1 MAAKLAPPRR
11 QPVRCRRRCWSTGE
25 GVDRTVEAVAGFE
38 LEPLRSSVTP
48 GPHVEDSF
56 EDVETLVA
64 AVGFDVASVAG
75 QQAQRADREM
85 LCTDHDSDERIA
97 VATPEKV

>member
-1 MAAKLAPPRR
+1 MRGA
-11 QPVRCRRRCWSTGE
+11 
-25 GVDRTVEAVAGFE
+25 DRTVEAVAGFE
-38 LEPLRSSVTP
+38 LEPSRSSVTP

-75 QQAQRADREM
+75 QQAQRPDRKM